1 MDGKRHRV
9 PVEGGKKGA
18 MESDYGNQAL
28 LRTWMSGAR
37 PDLLDYALPNPED
50 KEFEAWMAWR
60 LAGGDVMFFQ

>member
-1 MDGKRHRV
+1 MML
-9 PVEGGKKGA
+9 KKGVK
-18 MESDYGNQAL
+18 ESDYGNQAL